1 MSQLIQDLPQAG
13 TAPKEASFDAVA
25 LREKYRQ
32 ERDKRLRRDGQEQ
45 YLEVVGE
52 FDEYLKDPYVE
63 PITRELV
70 VRETDVFIIGGGFGG
85 LLAAVRLQEAGVS
98 DFVMVERAGD
108 YGGTWYWNRY
118 PGAQC
123 DIESYVYMP
132 LLEEMGYVPTEKYAF
147 GTEILEYS
155 KSIGRKFGLYER
167 TYFQTEVKDLR
178 WDDEAARWRIV
189 TDRGDKFSARFVC
202 MSTGPL
208 QRPKLPGIPGVGSFK
223 GHSFHTSRWDYAYT
237 GGDSSGNLEGL
248 KDKRVAI
255 IGTGATSIQVV
266 PHLAA
271 HAKELFVVQR
281 TPISVGYRGNKTTDP
296 EWAKSLQPGWQQE
309 RMDNFNAIVHG
320 MPVDSDLVKDSWTQ
334 IFGEIGVFLGSDA
347 SRAQMVDFEL
357 MEKIRVRVDQ
367 EVKDP
372 ATAEAL
378 KPYYNIMCKRPG
390 FHDGYLASFNRPNV
404 TLVDT
409 QGAGVER
416 ITENGLVVNG
426 VEYEVDCLIYATGFE
441 YQTRLSRRNG
451 YEIHG
456 RNGQPL
462 TDKWK
467 DGMSTLWGYHIR
479 DFPNCFILGNGQ
491 SAVTPNFTHMLNEAG
506 KHVAYV
512 VKHCLEDQ
520 VDVFEPTAEAEQAW
534 VDHVMSFAGIKQ
546 QYDRECT
553 PSYYN
558 NEGQVN
564 DVALTRN
571 NFYPGGA
578 VAFINILREWRAQG
592 DFDQFQ
598 RQKR

>member
-1 MSQLIQDLPQAG
+1 MSQLGQGPAQVDAIS
-13 TAPKEASFDAVA
+13 PKIAFDPVA

-32 ERDKRLRRDGQEQ
+32 ERDKRLRQDGKEQ
-45 YLEVVGE
+45 YLEVAGE
-52 FDEYLKDPYVE
+52 CDEYLKDPYAE
-63 PITRELV
+63 PIKRDPV
-70 VRETDVFIIGGGFGG
+70 VRETDVFVIGGGFGG
-85 LLAAVRLQEAGVS
+85 LLAAVRLQQAGVS
-98 DFVMVERAGD
+98 DVVMVERAGD

-132 LLEEMGYVPTEKYAF
+132 LLDEMGYVPTEKYAY

-155 KSIGRKFGLYER
+155 KAIGRRFGLYEN
-167 TYFQTEVKDLR
+167 TYFQTEVTDLR
-178 WDDEAARWRIV
+178 WDDDIARWCIT
-189 TDRGDKFSARFVC
+189 TDRGDEFSARFVC

-208 QRPKLPGIPGVGSFK
+208 QRPKLPGIPGIKSFT

-237 GGDSSGNLEGL
+237 GGDHTGNLAGL
-248 KDKRVAI
+248 QGKRVAI
-255 IGTGATSIQVV
+255 IGTGATSVQAV
-266 PHLAA
+266 PHLAT
-271 HAKELFVVQR
+271 HAKELYVIQR
-281 TPISVGYRGNKTTDP
+281 TPISVGVRGNKPTDP
-296 EWAKSLQPGWQQE
+296 EWAKSLEPGWQQT
-309 RMDNFNAIVHG
+309 RMDNFNTIVHG
-320 MPVDSDLVKDSWTQ
+320 MPVDHDLVQDGWTK

-357 MEKIRVRVDQ
+357 MEQIRARVDQ
-367 EVKDP
+367 EVHDP
-372 ATAEAL
+372 ATAESL

-390 FHDGYLASFNRPNV
+390 FHDGYLAAFNHPNV

-416 ITENGLVVNG
+416 ITEKGLVVDG
-426 VEYEVDCLIYATGFE
+426 VEYEIDCLIYATGFE
-441 YQTRLSRRNG
+441 YQTQLSRRNG

-456 RNGQPL
+456 RHGQPL
-462 TDKWK
+462 SDKWK

-512 VKHCLEDQ
+512 VKHCLDEH

-534 VDHVMSFAGIKQ
+534 VEHIMSFAGIRQ

-578 VAFINILREWRAQG
+578 IGFISILQEWRGKG
-592 DFDQFQ
+592 DFEQFQ
-598 RQKR
+598 LRKR